1 MPVRPSVA
9 LLATA
14 LVLVACSGLPAPFG
28 RVKEETPPPGAV
40 VVRADQL
47 SLHVR
52 NGTTLAVDIVVDG
65 QAIATVLPMEGAE
78 WLAPRLPALPWMV
91 EARTVGGRLLTSMTV
106 RGDDVWTIA
115 DPDHVGF
122 GGPFARV
129 DLSCGRLDLWA
140 GMFQPSGPAPGPGA
154 PGDCLL

>member
-1 MPVRPSVA
+1 
-9 LLATA
+9 
-14 LVLVACSGLPAPFG
+14 
-28 RVKEETPPPGAV
+28 
-40 VVRADQL
+40 
-47 SLHVR
+47 
-52 NGTTLAVDIVVDG
+52 
-65 QAIATVLPMEGAE
+65 MEGAE

-115 DPDHVGF
+115 APDRVGF

-129 DLSCGRLDLWA
+129 DLSCGRLDLWV

-154 PGDCLL
+154 PAIA

>member
-1 MPVRPSVA
+1 MPVRPSLA

-14 LVLVACSGLPAPFG
+14 LLLVACSGLPTPFG
-28 RVKEETPPPGAV
+28 QVEDTPPPGAV

-52 NGTTLAVDIVVDG
+52 NGTTLAVDIAVNG
-65 QAIATVLPMEGAE
+65 QPIATVRPMEGAE

-115 DPDHVGF
+115 APDRVGF

-129 DLSCGRLDLWA
+129 DLSCGRLDLWV
-140 GMFQPSGPAPGPGA
+140 GMFQPNGPAPGPGS